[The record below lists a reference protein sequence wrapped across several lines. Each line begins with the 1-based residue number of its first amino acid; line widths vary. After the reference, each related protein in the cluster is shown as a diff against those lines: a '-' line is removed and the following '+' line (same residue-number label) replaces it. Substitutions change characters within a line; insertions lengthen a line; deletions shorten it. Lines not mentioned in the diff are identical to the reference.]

1 MATLGAL
8 ALQHTQAVAGRDHPA
23 TKAARRFA
31 RDGRDA
37 SYNRFLRAC
46 EADLTEAQR
55 WELTDRLNRVGLHM
69 WSEAECM
76 AYGARVASIASRYLG
91 ADHPVTHRAQ
101 QTANDGDANALDRAL
116 VDVEAGASRALP
128 FKWATENKGPR
139 ILQGHKGVKH

>member
-8 ALQHTQAVAGRDHPA
+8 ILQHTQAVAGRDHPA

-55 WELTDRLNRVGLHM
+55 WELTDRLNRVGIQV
-69 WSEAECM
+69 WGEAERM
-76 AYGARVASIASRYLG
+76 AHGARVASIASRYLG

-101 QTANDGDANALDRAL
+101 QTAEDGDTDALDRAF
-116 VDVEAGASRALP
+116 VDVQAGASQAIP
-128 FKWATENKGPR
+128 FKWAVENKPPR
-139 ILQGHKGVKH
+139 ILTGHKGVKH